1 MLIIKFDNYEVK
13 EFTTDVPVVFNHP
26 RKMIVWYDDDLMSYS
41 VKVYAYLPD
50 NADKPVKAAD
60 YDWDHCGEIS

>member
-1 MLIIKFDNYEVK
+1 MKFDNHEVK
-13 EFTTDVPVVFNHP
+13 EFMTDAPVTFDPP
-26 RKMIVWYDDDLMSYS
+26 RKMIVWDDDGVMSYS

-60 YDWDHCGEIS
+60 YDWDHCGVIL